1 MIAIAKAS
9 DTEREVLFGNAADR
23 AGMRSWK
30 RSERWKRRSMSF
42 MTGSPYHKRCDPER
56 KRHSSDDPSESTGTL

>member
-9 DTEREVLFGNAADR
+9 DTEREVLFGNAAYR

-30 RSERWKRRSMSF
+30 
-42 MTGSPYHKRCDPER
+42 
-56 KRHSSDDPSESTGTL
+56 